1 MFKIG
6 DFSRLATTSI
16 RMLRYYDKIK
26 LLTPAIIDEATGYRY
41 YTAAQLSQ
49 INKIKKLK
57 EMGFSLAIIKELVAI
72 EQDPRQVENYLKTR
86 EKELQVELD
95 ELNQQQNLLKSSLK
109 LVKEDEL
116 EMDYHVSVKLIPA
129 RQVISVRR
137 ILTSY
142 HEEGQLWKI
151 VGKAL
156 NEYQLKPEN
165 PSYSLAIFRDEEY
178 KDEDVDVEIQMA
190 ISETDPL
197 KTNIFEIKKSP
208 SIKVASVMM
217 NGSYDQLPAVNEAVA
232 KWFEVTGEKL
242 KGPMFNIYHVSPG
255 QDANPVNWVTEV
267 CYPLNKKEEV

>member
-86 EKELQVELD
+86 EKELQEELD

-142 HEEGQLWKI
+142 HKI
-151 VGKAL
+151 GRA
-156 NEYQLKPEN
+156 
-165 PSYSLAIFRDEEY
+165 
-178 KDEDVDVEIQMA
+178 
-190 ISETDPL
+190 
-197 KTNIFEIKKSP
+197 
-208 SIKVASVMM
+208 
-217 NGSYDQLPAVNEAVA
+217 
-232 KWFEVTGEKL
+232 
-242 KGPMFNIYHVSPG
+242 HV
-255 QDANPVNWVTEV
+255 
-267 CYPLNKKEEV
+267 